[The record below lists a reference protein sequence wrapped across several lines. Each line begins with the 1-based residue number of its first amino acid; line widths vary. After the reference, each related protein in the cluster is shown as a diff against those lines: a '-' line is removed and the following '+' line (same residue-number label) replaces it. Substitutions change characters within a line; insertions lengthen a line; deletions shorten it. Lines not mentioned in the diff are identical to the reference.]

1 VGIVAE
7 KFRLPEE
14 MLTGSRKTRR
24 GRPARRRS
32 RPFRQGLVLGICL
45 GMTAALLVGV
55 LGFLVTRPTAA
66 APAAAPA
73 PAAKVDDRRTP
84 PQAAIAVT
92 SEHLGDLQVRIQAQV
107 TAPETYD
114 PITKGQVVAYTDMVA
129 MPKMHRQGPIVLAE
143 ISGRPGVYQALTTV
157 PMIGEYHV
165 TVEVK
170 QPMAAQAGQRIDVQT
185 VTK

>member
-1 VGIVAE
+1 MGLLV
-7 KFRLPEE
+7 LSDE
-14 MLTGSRKTRR
+14 MRKGPRK
-24 GRPARRRS
+24 ARRRGPS
-32 RPFRQGLVLGICL
+32 PFRQGLVLGVCI

-66 APAAAPA
+66 PVAAAPE
-73 PAAKVDDRRTP
+73 AAAEVDDRRNP

-92 SEHLGDLQVRIQAQV
+92 SKHLGDLQVEIEAVV

-129 MPKMHRQGPIVLAE
+129 MPKSHRQGPLMMAE
-143 ISGRPGVYQALTTV
+143 VTGKPGVYQALTTV
-157 PMIGEYHV
+157 PMTGEYHI

-170 QPMAAQAGQRIDVQT
+170 QPMAAQASQRLDVQT
-185 VTK
+185 VK